1 MRAVHHAFNIQV
13 EATGEINVV
22 SVQGDV
28 DLETALRFSEGLRSA
43 SHDGQGPVVV
53 DLCEVPF
60 MDSTGL
66 HLLLNLLRRLTR
78 QGRRMAV
85 ACRPSG
91 VQRLFELTRLD
102 TTFDIYDSRA
112 EALAALEHGGRL
124 GV

>member
-1 MRAVHHAFNIQV
+1 MRAVHHAFKIHV

-22 SVQGDV
+22 AVQGDI
-28 DLETALRFSEGLRSA
+28 DLDTALRFSEGLRSA
-43 SHDGQGPVVV
+43 SSAGDGPVVV

-66 HLLLNLLRRLTR
+66 HLLLNLLHRLTR

-85 ACRPSG
+85 ACSPSG
-91 VQRLFELTRLD
+91 VQRLFELTHLD
-102 TTFDIYDSRA
+102 AAFDLHGSRA
-112 EALAALEHGGRL
+112 DALASLERGGRL

>member
-1 MRAVHHAFNIQV
+1 MRAVQHAFNIRV
-13 EATGEINVV
+13 EATGDIQVV
-22 SVQGDV
+22 AVRGDV
-28 DLETALRFSEGLRSA
+28 DLDSAQRLSEGLRTA
-43 SHDGQGPVVV
+43 SRGGGGPVVV

-78 QGRRMAV
+78 QGRRMAI
-85 ACRPSG
+85 ACSPAG

-102 TTFDIYDSRA
+102 GTFEMYDSRE
-112 EALAALEHGGRL
+112 EALAALDHGGRL

>member
-1 MRAVHHAFNIQV
+1 MRAVQHAFNIRV

-22 SVQGDV
+22 AVRGDV
-28 DLETALRFSEGLRSA
+28 DLDTAARFSEGLRTATSA
-43 SHDGQGPVVV
+43 GNGPVVV

-78 QGRRMAV
+78 QGRRMV
-85 ACRPSG
+85 IACSPSG

-102 TTFDIYDSRA
+102 GTFDMYDSRE
-112 EALAALEHGGRL
+112 EALVALDHGGRL